1 MPPEFRDQMFNG
13 PHANFDFIQHGAILS
28 GYTGTASGSDPLV
41 RKEPNRIKS
50 AQIIA
55 QP

>member
-1 MPPEFRDQMFNG
+1 MPPEFRYQLLDS
-13 PHANFDFIQHGAILS
+13 PYAIPDVIQHELILS
-28 GYTGTASGSDPLV
+28 GYTGTASASDPLV